1 VGTRLGHSKL
11 VQQPT
16 SAIRQSISDDCFL
29 MVISPKD
36 PVGMN
41 DDMVS
46 SHDGAEARALLE
58 KLRRY
63 LERHYGIHI
72 LGLSRLE
79 RGVYRVDRQEGKS
92 WVARVFP
99 AERPVEL
106 VRGDAEVL
114 RFLEEHGFPAE
125 RCACADPVSA
135 PGGRGILVTEYIDGT
150 AAEPSQS
157 TLRALGELLGRL
169 DTLPSGSGGVARE
182 AGSLHHYSVRG
193 GGPSVER
200 NIAVSWLDEVDGMVP
215 AQSRTL
221 FQSLR
226 EQVLR
231 DDDYSGLPESLI
243 HPDPVLKNA
252 ITTPDSGLVLI
263 DWTGAGRGPR
273 LASLAVLLW
282 SGALKEGGWSP
293 EGVDAM
299 VAGYRSHVQLQEKE
313 LVRLADVMR
322 IRPLIFA
329 CWRYRRAVASGKP
342 PNGTEWWWPDNKL
355 VEAIAARA
363 RAAFEDTR

>member
-1 VGTRLGHSKL
+1 
-11 VQQPT
+11 
-16 SAIRQSISDDCFL
+16 
-29 MVISPKD
+29 
-36 PVGMN
+36 
-41 DDMVS
+41 MVS
-46 SHDGAEARALLE
+46 SHDSAEARALLE
-58 KLRRY
+58 KLRMH
-63 LERHYGIHI
+63 LERHYGIRI
-72 LGLSRLE
+72 LGLNRLE

-106 VRGDAEVL
+106 VQGDADVL

-125 RCACADPVSA
+125 RCARPDPVSA
-135 PGGRGILVTEYIDGT
+135 PGGRGVLVTEYLEGT
-150 AAEPSQS
+150 GAEPNPP

-169 DTLPSGSGGVARE
+169 NTLPAGSGGVARE

-193 GGPSVER
+193 GRPRVEL
-200 NIAVSWLDEVDGMVP
+200 NIAVSWLDEVEKMVP
-215 AQSRTL
+215 EQNRTL
-221 FQSLR
+221 LESLR
-226 EQVLR
+226 EQVVR
-231 DDDYSGLPESLI
+231 DDDYSSLPESLI

-252 ITTPDSGLVLI
+252 IATPDANLVLI

-293 EGVDAM
+293 ERVDAM

-313 LVRLADVMR
+313 LARLADVMR

-329 CWRYRRAVASGKP
+329 CWRYRHAIKSGKQP
-342 PNGTEWWWPDNKL
+342 DGTEWWWPSNTL
-355 VEAIAARA
+355 VEAVAARA
-363 RAAFEDTR
+363 RAAFEDMREPI